1 MLLLNDSWSSLV
13 EGFIPALLMLLVV
26 IRVARRDLRGET
38 PPLRSD
44 STGLLMPAGLIVPA
58 MLLFPSSCSPIL
70 LQFAVSAVDGESI
83 SSDFMVV
90 IKHQFVRL
98 MPERAIWILFEA
110 GLLYVVH

>member
-83 SSDFMVV
+83 SSDFMMVV

-110 GLLYVVH
+110 VLL